1 MIDGGSV
8 TSWKESDET
17 LVAEKALVAGDH
29 DENAPTASTLRR
41 ADNTAIPKILRAC
54 LPLFPSPS
62 RFILSFCFVIEN
74 RRTQFCVRELVVVV
88 FCGRKRFRTA
98 LIHSILDFAE
108 NKWIKTKFFRYGVSG
123 CMRQNGISCILGHW
137 RFFCNQI
144 SLYFTA
150 NSHMRPNFLV
160 VQMFY
165 ILVPNQKLKRK
176 SSSFLLGHK
185 ITQEMEKLQV
195 NDIRAT
201 RL

>member
-8 TSWKESDET
+8 TSWKESGET
-17 LVAEKALVAGDH
+17 LVGEKALVAGDH

-137 RFFCNQI
+137 RFFATKFPFILQQI
-144 SLYFTA
+144 RTCAQIFWLFKCFTYLSQTK
-150 NSHMRPNFLV
+150 NSKENPRRSCWV
-160 VQMFY
+160 T
-165 ILVPNQKLKRK
+165 K
-176 SSSFLLGHK
+176 
-185 ITQEMEKLQV
+185 
-195 NDIRAT
+195 
-201 RL
+201 